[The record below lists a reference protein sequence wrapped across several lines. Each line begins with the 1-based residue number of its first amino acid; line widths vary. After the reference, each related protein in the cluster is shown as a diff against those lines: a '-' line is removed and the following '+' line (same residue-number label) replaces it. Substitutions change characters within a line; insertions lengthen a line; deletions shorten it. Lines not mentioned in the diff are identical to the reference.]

1 MDGDSGSRLILLIFL
16 LLGAGYCAS
25 AEISFASLDIFK
37 AEELANKGDKR
48 AKKALYIVEHFDTAL
63 ITILIGNNI
72 THIAFASV
80 ATALATSLWGLGAVA
95 VVTFL
100 STIIVFFFS
109 EMLPKTYANGS
120 FKFALAIAP
129 SLYFLMKIFT
139 PLNYVFSLISGF
151 VKRLVVKEGQEE
163 FTEEE
168 FLSIIQTLNKE
179 KNIAEEKKKLL
190 NSAIAFDNLRV
201 RDCYQPLERV
211 QMINLESS
219 QKEIFQLIKESHYS
233 RFPVYQGDKENIVG
247 ILRAKGFLRNYIPNK
262 QISTR
267 KHLRK
272 PLKVDFDVY
281 IDELLERM
289 STTRNHIALV
299 FDERQRLRGI
309 ITLEDILEELVG
321 EIWDEDDAAMLRAQ
335 KLSKLKRE

>member
-25 AEISFASLDIFK
+25 AEISFASLDTFK
-37 AEELANKGDKR
+37 AQELADKGDKR
-48 AKKALYIVEHFDTAL
+48 AKKALYIVKHFDTAL

-80 ATALATSLWGLGAVA
+80 ATALATSLWGIGAVA
-95 VVTFL
+95 LITFI

-120 FKFALAIAP
+120 FNFALAIAP
-129 SLYFLMKIFT
+129 SLYFLMKLFT
-139 PLNYVFSLISGF
+139 PLNYVFSLISGL
-151 VKRLVVKEGQEE
+151 VKRLVVKEGEEE

-168 FLSIIQTLNKE
+168 FFSIIQTLNKE
-179 KNIAEEKKKLL
+179 KNIAEEKKQLL
-190 NSAIAFDNLRV
+190 NSAIAFDNLQV

-211 QMINLESS
+211 QMIDLASS
-219 QKEIFQLIKESHYS
+219 SDEVFRLIKESHYS
-233 RFPVYQGDKENIVG
+233 RFPVYSGDSQNIVG
-247 ILRAKGFLRNYIPNK
+247 ILRAKNFLRKYILNK
-262 QISTR
+262 EVSLREQ
-267 KHLRK
+267 LRK
-272 PLKVDFDVY
+272 PLKVDFNIH
-281 IDELLERM
+281 IDDLLELM
-289 STTRNHIALV
+289 SSSRNHIALV

-321 EIWDEDDAAMLRAQ
+321 EIWDEDDESLMREA
-335 KLSKLKRE
+335 KLHSLKRK